1 MSTSPGT
8 LCSTLT
14 SSEKATVTD
23 LTITGTVDA
32 RDFKTMRD
40 SMPVLGSIDL
50 STIQIAAYSGYEGTY
65 TYTINSIQ
73 DPPPYYPENELPI
86 HAFCNVWDANATL
99 TNIKLPI
106 TITSIGSAALK
117 NCSRLTSVTIPA
129 SVTSIGNAAFD
140 KCIGLSSITIPSS
153 VISIGNYTFSDCTNL
168 TSVEIPSS
176 VEIIGNLAFMGCSSL
191 INVEGGNLTY
201 SSIDG
206 VLFNKTQT
214 VLIQF
219 PISKIGSYIVPKS
232 VTSIRSNAFYN
243 CSKLTSL
250 TIPSSVNS
258 IGLSAFNGYF
268 NVDADNSVYSSAEGV
283 LFDKTQKVLY
293 NCPTSKAGIYTI
305 PASVDTIRCYA
316 FANCSDLT
324 SVRIHSS
331 VTSICDNSFES
342 FRGLIIVDEANSTYS
357 SVDGVLF
364 NKNRTALYNCP
375 TSKTG
380 NYDIPSSV
388 VSIWNNAFSNCN
400 NLTSVTIPD
409 KVTSIGSYAFQN
421 CTDLTSVIIP
431 KKVTSIESRTFYNCS
446 KLTSVTIPTSVT
458 RIKTGAFYNC
468 SRLTSVTISAKL
480 TTIEDNAFRNCSGL
494 TSIYAKASI
503 PAYLGFLSSVFYNVN
518 KTACTLYVPIGSKST
533 YQTTTQ
539 WSDFSNIVE
548 KDFSVSKTVHLNVAG
563 TLNSLLTTTEKNTIS
578 DLTITGF
585 IDASDFKTMRDSIT
599 VLSFIDLS
607 EAVVVAYNGTKGTIP
622 GYDSYPANELPEDAF
637 NNLTYYNGKVTLTNI
652 KLPVG
657 ITSIGNSAFQSCSY
671 LTSINIPGSV
681 TSIKDYAFSYCR
693 NLTSINISGSVTSI
707 GDYAFSYC
715 RNLTS
720 INISGSVTSIGYN
733 AFYNSGSLASVTI
746 PASVTSIGKTA
757 FGAFDGLINVE
768 ETNPNYS
775 SADGLLFNKE
785 KTLLIQCPISKKGS
799 YTIPASVTSIVDWA
813 FYGCS
818 NLTSVTIPTSVTSI
832 GSYVFY
838 SCSGLTSIYANAPTP
853 IDLSSVYNIF
863 SNVNNFTCTLYVPVG
878 AKSIYQAASQWKDF
892 SNIVEKATDVTDQ
905 HANEPVI
912 YGQNGVLY
920 IKNAIANSIVK
931 VYDTNGKIRFS
942 RKILNSTFSVEL
954 NRGLVYLVQINAK
967 SYKVHL

>member
-1 MSTSPGT
+1 MKKNILFITVILISVLSQLEAQVSKIVNVTSPGT

-14 SSEKATVTD
+14 SSEKAAVTD

-40 SMPVLGSIDL
+40 SMPVLNSIDL
-50 STIQIAAYSGYEGTY
+50 STIQIAAYTGYEGTY
-65 TYTINSIQ
+65 IDNSTQ
-73 DPPPYYPENELPI
+73 YPPDYQANELPI
-86 HAFCNVWDANATL
+86 NAFCNVWDANTTL

-106 TITSIGSAALK
+106 TITSIGIAAFR
-117 NCSRLTSVTIPA
+117 NCGTLTSINIPA
-129 SVTSIGNAAFD
+129 SVTSIGNAAFY

-153 VISIGNYTFSDCTNL
+153 VISIGNYTFFDCTNL

-176 VEIIGNLAFMGCSSL
+176 INYIGSFAFMGCSGL
-191 INVEGGNLTY
+191 INVEGENLIY

-206 VLFNKTQT
+206 VLFNKTKT
-214 VLIQF
+214 ELIQF
-219 PISKIGSYIVPKS
+219 PTSKIGSYIVPKS
-232 VTSIRSNAFYN
+232 VTSIESYAFYN

-258 IGLSAFNGYF
+258 IGFRAFNGYF
-268 NVDADNSVYSSAEGV
+268 DVDIANSVYSSAEGV

-293 NCPTSKAGIYTI
+293 NCPNSKAGIYVI
-305 PASVDTIRCYA
+305 PASVDTIYCYA
-316 FANCSDLT
+316 FSDCSDIT
-324 SVRIHSS
+324 SVKIHSS
-331 VTSICDNSFES
+331 VTSICANSFVG
-342 FRGLIIVDEANSTYS
+342 FKGLITVDEANSTYS
-357 SVDGVLF
+357 SIDGVLF
-364 NKNRTALYNCP
+364 NKNQTALYNCP

-388 VSIWNNAFSNCN
+388 VTIWNNAFFNCN

-431 KKVTSIESRTFYNCS
+431 KKVTSIEAGTFYNCNR
-446 KLTSVTIPTSVT
+446 LTSVTIPTTVT

-480 TTIEDNAFRNCSGL
+480 TTIEDDAFRNCTGL

-503 PAYLGFLSSVFYNVN
+503 PAYLGSLSSVFYNVN
-518 KTACTLYVPIGSKST
+518 KTTCTLYVPIGSRST
-533 YQTTTQ
+533 YQTTAQ
-539 WSDFSNIVE
+539 WSDFCNIVE

-563 TLNSLLTTTEKNTIS
+563 TLNSLLTTTEMNTIS

-599 VLSFIDLS
+599 VLSFIYLS
-607 EAVVVAYNGTKGTIP
+607 AAVVVAYNGTKGTSP
-622 GYDSYPANELPEDAF
+622 VYKSYPANELPQDAF
-637 NNLTYYNGKVTLTNI
+637 NNSTYKGKVTLTNI
-652 KLPVG
+652 KLPLG
-657 ITSIGNSAFQSCSY
+657 ITSIGYSAFQSCSY

-681 TSIKDYAFSYCR
+681 TSIKDYAFSYCH
-693 NLTSINISGSVTSI
+693 NLTSINISG
-707 GDYAFSYC
+707 
-715 RNLTS
+715 L
-720 INISGSVTSIGYN
+720 VTSIGYN
-733 AFYNSGSLASVTI
+733 AFYNSGSLSSVTI
-746 PASVTSIGKTA
+746 PASVTSIGETA

-785 KTLLIQCPISKKGS
+785 KTVLIQCPSSKKGS

-813 FYGCS
+813 FYACS

-853 IDLSSVYNIF
+853 IDLSLVYSVF

-878 AKSIYQAASQWKDF
+878 AKSVYQAAKQWKEF
-892 SNIVEKATDVTDQ
+892 SNIVEKATYVTDQ
-905 HANEPVI
+905 QANEPII
-912 YGQNGVLY
+912 YGQNGALY

-942 RKILNSTFSVEL
+942 GEILNSTFSVVL
-954 NRGLVYLVQINAK
+954 DRGLAYLVQINAK
-967 SYKVHL
+967 SYKVNL